1 MKTSSETPY
10 SVEDLPQN
18 FLKIFLYEIRFGNF
32 MCNTVQEREKEN
44 VMRTTVSIWAF
55 LDAIQDEYR
64 NPQYNEY
71 SEVGWWFCSQGW
83 LLKIDIDICKKTN
96 YRNMANEN
104 CRQFL
109 LLVLSELKRI
119 YPLFFIRG
127 RRYA

>member
-1 MKTSSETPY
+1 MILFT
-10 SVEDLPQN
+10 
-18 FLKIFLYEIRFGNF
+18 R
-32 MCNTVQEREKEN
+32 
-44 VMRTTVSIWAF
+44 
-55 LDAIQDEYR
+55 
-64 NPQYNEY
+64 
-71 SEVGWWFCSQGW
+71 